1 MPNTKTAI
9 KQVRVS
15 ERRRVR
21 NKAVR
26 TQAKTRITGAEKL
39 IFSGELDKAR
49 EAVLAAISALDKAA
63 EKGIIH
69 PNNAARRKA
78 RLMKKLNQA
87 SSATRA
93 ESKETK

>member
-1 MPNTKTAI
+1 M
-9 KQVRVS
+9 S

-26 TQAKTRITGAEKL
+26 TQAKTGITSAEKL
-39 IFSGELDKAR
+39 IFSGEVDKAR

-69 PNNAARRKA
+69 PNNAARRKS

-87 SSATRA
+87 SSATKA
-93 ESKETK
+93 EPEETK